1 MARSKRQRFKVID
14 GPFTETKELI
24 GGSAQPRDPESAEE
38 GEERP
43 Q

>member
-1 MARSKRQRFKVID
+1 MARSKRQRKTVID

-24 GGSAQPRDPESAEE
+24 GGTARPDDPGPAEE
-38 GEERP
+38 GEDRP